1 LIRSIWL
8 GLIFLIVLVALA
20 SFKLAFAPPR
30 PVAAAEMPLPTEERE
45 FVNAAPYAPSDA
57 AIKGDRLQVS
67 YVSAVEPVAV
77 APEPPSELPFAAPLK
92 IISRHWHEKPV
103 QVAIKKRRELRN
115 EASVR
120 ERKLLLDAN
129 ACTSNG
135 LDRIK
140 RLISPTANC
149 KSGS

>member
-8 GLIFLIVLVALA
+8 GLIFLIVLVVLA
-20 SFKLAFAPPR
+20 SFKLASAPPR
-30 PVAAAEMPLPTEERE
+30 PVAAAEMSLPTEERK
-45 FVNAAPYAPSDA
+45 FVNGAPDGLPDA

-67 YVSAVEPVAV
+67 YVSAVAPVAV
-77 APEPPSELPFAAPLK
+77 APELPSELPMAAPLK

-103 QVAIKKRRELRN
+103 QVAIKKRRELKN
-115 EASVR
+115 EAPVR
-120 ERKLLLDAN
+120 ERMLLLDAN
-129 ACTSNG
+129 DCTSNG